1 LSDCNVFCHFE
12 LCACGVCT
20 LSPLQ
25 SLIFH
30 GNGNGS
36 FDHQGDKRVSRSLI
50 RGAGSRNTNSR
61 SDESNG
67 GGVPKRSMTL
77 SPGNGLEMNLK
88 WNICD
93 SNGNLHIPPYSAD
106 KKYKLIVDVGT
117 ELGSGYI
124 ALNYLYDDVVLL
136 LSQFT

>member
-1 LSDCNVFCHFE
+1 M
-12 LCACGVCT
+12 
-20 LSPLQ
+20 
-25 SLIFH
+25 IFH

-88 WNICD
+88 WNIGD

-136 LSQFT
+136 LSQFTKTRNVYSKWYKLRTRI